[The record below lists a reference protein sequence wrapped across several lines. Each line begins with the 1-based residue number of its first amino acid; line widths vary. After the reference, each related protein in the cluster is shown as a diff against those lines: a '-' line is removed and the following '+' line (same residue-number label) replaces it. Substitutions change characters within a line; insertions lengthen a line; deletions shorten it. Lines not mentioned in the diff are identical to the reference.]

1 MGQVAVPLPSQPQAD
16 PRRWWIAGFALIGV
30 LIIVGG
36 ALIATKIFAATRSTF
51 ADSMPPDSAAFFHID
66 LLNVV
71 RSDEMDRTIAAFEAE
86 NEEGELIEDVMN
98 EIDRLLL
105 AEGAQFDF
113 SNDIVPWMG
122 RGVGVSIL
130 TFGGFEV
137 DPEFLVAIDVRDSG
151 EFAKFFPKLL
161 STIEELDGPMGEEDY
176 QGVTIYTGSDGALAM
191 SKAVLLMGSNGDT
204 VKDAIDAQSKTS
216 LADLDEFVATIELLP
231 DDRVLT
237 GWVDMAQYA
246 DEFIDAY
253 GLSTTDDGFYE
264 AFVNPEQAPASYGF
278 SGKFVESGIRFD
290 FAALYPET
298 SNTLDAWR
306 DVQLK
311 TAGLAPSNTLGFF
324 AAPPLVD
331 TYLNSIREGF
341 VEEFEDVRR
350 QGIEEYGIDIDTDFL
365 SVLNGEFGLLVAWEP
380 GGWMDRQWEIPV
392 GLAAY
397 LGTSDEDRLR
407 NTLARFIDIEGDL
420 GFEIVGPYGDPELY
434 DAIDDYDDTTIP
446 FGVDYGFLMASSDRS
461 LLENVFAT
469 EGGRLADEAAF
480 QRAAAEL
487 DGLEYLFFVD
497 FGKIDDLIKSLDPGD
512 TSEFPGP
519 LQTVLAGY
527 QIDGNV
533 FSGAALISI
542 DY

>member
-1 MGQVAVPLPSQPQAD
+1 
-16 PRRWWIAGFALIGV
+16 
-30 LIIVGG
+30 
-36 ALIATKIFAATRSTF
+36 
-51 ADSMPPDSAAFFHID
+51 
-66 LLNVV
+66 
-71 RSDEMDRTIAAFEAE
+71 
-86 NEEGELIEDVMN
+86 
-98 EIDRLLL
+98 
-105 AEGAQFDF
+105 
-113 SNDIVPWMG
+113 
-122 RGVGVSIL
+122 
-130 TFGGFEV
+130 
-137 DPEFLVAIDVRDSG
+137 
-151 EFAKFFPKLL
+151 
-161 STIEELDGPMGEEDY
+161 
-176 QGVTIYTGSDGALAM
+176 
-191 SKAVLLMGSNGDT
+191 
-204 VKDAIDAQSKTS
+204 
-216 LADLDEFVATIELLP
+216 
-231 DDRVLT
+231 
-237 GWVDMAQYA
+237 
-246 DEFIDAY
+246 
-253 GLSTTDDGFYE
+253 
-264 AFVNPEQAPASYGF
+264 
-278 SGKFVESGIRFD
+278 
-290 FAALYPET
+290 
-298 SNTLDAWR
+298 
-306 DVQLK
+306 
-311 TAGLAPSNTLGFF
+311 
-324 AAPPLVD
+324 
-331 TYLNSIREGF
+331 
-341 VEEFEDVRR
+341 
-350 QGIEEYGIDIDTDFL
+350 
-365 SVLNGEFGLLVAWEP
+365 
-380 GGWMDRQWEIPV
+380 MDRQWEIPV